1 VNQTDDLP
9 EPASVAPAAPASPA
23 SPATADRL
31 AAPDAATASASAPD
45 PLASPVASSPSG
57 AHFGRAVPWP
67 PGPGQRGLAA
77 PYPPGGVDPDPDA
90 GRREERFY
98 LRLVIAM
105 VLVIVL
111 GGFAIS
117 ALGLFLGIGAG
128 T

>member
-1 VNQTDDLP
+1 VSPTDDVP
-9 EPASVAPAAPASPA
+9 EPAAA
-23 SPATADRL
+23 
-31 AAPDAATASASAPD
+31 D
-45 PLASPVASSPSG
+45 PRHPTDPRP
-57 AHFGRAVPWP
+57 GRAVPWP
-67 PGPGQRGLAA
+67 PRPDQRGLAA
-77 PYPPGGVDPDPDA
+77 PYPPGGSDPDPGA

-117 ALGLFLGIGAG
+117 FLGLILGIGSG